1 MRPYIL
7 LICTGC
13 ASAWLSGCTSSPSSP
28 PAAAALPAARPN
40 LLSRDLS
47 PAEKTALTH
56 ALSTTLKDPDSAKFD
71 WGPVKYAQGST
82 STEYCGI
89 VNAKNSYGGYTGYQ
103 MYHAII
109 SLDPK
114 GHYTGGSIDMIMPDN
129 ATGDQLKTNVE
140 YDEKCIAAGYGQ
152 VSLTPQ

>member
-1 MRPYIL
+1 MRLYLL
-7 LICTGC
+7 LIGAGF
-13 ASAWLSGCTSSPSSP
+13 ASAWLSGCTSSASPP
-28 PAAAALPAARPN
+28 PAAASPEVTRPN
-40 LLSRDLS
+40 LLSRDLA

-56 ALSTTLKDPDSAKFD
+56 SLSKTLKDPDSAKFD
-71 WGPVKYAQGST
+71 WGPVKYVQGSA

-114 GHYTGGSIDMIMPDN
+114 GHYTSGSIDMTMPDN

-140 YDEKCIAAGYGQ
+140 YEEKSIAAGYGQ